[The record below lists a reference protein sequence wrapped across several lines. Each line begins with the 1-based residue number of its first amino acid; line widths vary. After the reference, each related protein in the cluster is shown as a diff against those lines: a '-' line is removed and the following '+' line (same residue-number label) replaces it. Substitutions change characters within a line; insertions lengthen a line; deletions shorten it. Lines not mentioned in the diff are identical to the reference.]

1 MSTERDYQEL
11 YDRLLEEV
19 GALHRANQ
27 RRIRSG
33 MWTLLAV
40 TVGLMLLMFLAGGN
54 KVFTLVLWIVSMFG
68 VAAYL
73 IAVEYMD
80 YELQKKLRTITKM
93 KEDAFGRLMNVP
105 ELPHVARRLRRGA
118 LPQPQ
123 EPVPAEFPIP
133 AEEPAPAES
142 PIPAE
147 EPAPAESPVPAE
159 EPAPAESPVPAEEP
173 APAESPAPAEPPAP
187 AEEPV
192 PAESP
197 VPAEEPAPAES
208 PVAAEEPAPAESPIP
223 AEEPAPAPQP
233 VPAPDAAPRYAPL
246 PSGWE
251 RALKDPV
258 KLADDLA
265 LLTRALQNLS
275 DDLRRGACDKEE
287 DR

>member
-80 YELQKKLRTITKM
+80 YELQKKLRTITRM
-93 KEDAFGRLMNVP
+93 KEDAFGQLMNVPELPAVP

-123 EPVPAEFPIP
+123 EPAPAESPVPAEEPAP
-133 AEEPAPAES
+133 AEPPAAAEEPAPAES

-147 EPAPAESPVPAE
+147 EPAPAESP
-159 EPAPAESPVPAEEP
+159 
-173 APAESPAPAEPPAP
+173 
-187 AEEPV
+187 
-192 PAESP
+192 
-197 VPAEEPAPAES
+197 
-208 PVAAEEPAPAESPIP
+208 AA

-233 VPAPDAAPRYAPL
+233 VPAPDAAPCYAPL

>member
-40 TVGLMLLMFLAGGN
+40 TVGLMLLMFLSGGN

-80 YELQKKLRTITKM
+80 YELQKKLRTITRM
-93 KEDAFGRLMNVP
+93 KEDAFGQLMNVPELPAVP

-118 LPQPQ
+118 PSRPQ
-123 EPVPAEFPIP
+123 
-133 AEEPAPAES
+133 EPAPAEA

-173 APAESPAPAEPPAP
+173 APAEP
-187 AEEPV
+187 PV
-192 PAESP
+192 PTK
-197 VPAEEPAPAES
+197 
-208 PVAAEEPAPAESPIP
+208 
-223 AEEPAPAPQP
+223 EPAPAPQP

>member
-80 YELQKKLRTITKM
+80 YELQKKLRTITRM
-93 KEDAFGRLMNVP
+93 KEDAFGQLMNVPELPAVP

-118 LPQPQ
+118 PSRPQ
-123 EPVPAEFPIP
+123 
-133 AEEPAPAES
+133 
-142 PIPAE
+142 

-159 EPAPAESPVPAEEP
+159 EPAPAESPMPAEDP
-173 APAESPAPAEPPAP
+173 A
-187 AEEPV
+187 

-208 PVAAEEPAPAESPIP
+208 PVP

>member
-40 TVGLMLLMFLAGGN
+40 TVGLMLLMFLSGGN

-80 YELQKKLRTITKM
+80 YELQKKLRTITRM
-93 KEDAFGRLMNVP
+93 KEDAFGQLMNVPELPAVP

-118 LPQPQ
+118 PSRPQ
-123 EPVPAEFPIP
+123 
-133 AEEPAPAES
+133 EPAPAES
-142 PIPAE
+142 PVATKEPAPAESPTPAE
-147 EPAPAESPVPAE
+147 EPAPAESPVPT
-159 EPAPAESPVPAEEP
+159 
-173 APAESPAPAEPPAP
+173 
-187 AEEPV
+187 
-192 PAESP
+192 
-197 VPAEEPAPAES
+197 
-208 PVAAEEPAPAESPIP
+208 EEPAPAESPIP
-223 AEEPAPAPQP
+223 AQEPAPAEPPVPTEEPAPAPQP

>member
-40 TVGLMLLMFLAGGN
+40 TVGLMLLMFLSGGN

-80 YELQKKLRTITKM
+80 YELQKKLRTITRM
-93 KEDAFGRLMNVP
+93 KEDAFGQLMNVPELPAVP

-118 LPQPQ
+118 PSRPQ
-123 EPVPAEFPIP
+123 
-133 AEEPAPAES
+133 EPAPAES

-147 EPAPAESPVPAE
+147 EPAPAESPAPAE
-159 EPAPAESPVPAEEP
+159 KPAPAPQPVPAEEP
-173 APAESPAPAEPPAP
+173 AP
-187 AEEPV
+187 V
-192 PAESP
+192 ESP
-197 VPAEEPAPAES
+197 V
-208 PVAAEEPAPAESPIP
+208 P

>member
-80 YELQKKLRTITKM
+80 YELQKKLRTITRM
-93 KEDAFGRLMNVP
+93 KEDAFGQLMNVPELPAVP

-123 EPVPAEFPIP
+123 EPAPAESPVP
-133 AEEPAPAES
+133 AEEPAPAE
-142 PIPAE
+142 PPA
-147 EPAPAESPVPAE
+147 AAE

-173 APAESPAPAEPPAP
+173 APAESPA
-187 AEEPV
+187 
-192 PAESP
+192 
-197 VPAEEPAPAES
+197 
-208 PVAAEEPAPAESPIP
+208 AAEEPAPAESPIP

>member
-40 TVGLMLLMFLAGGN
+40 TVGLMLLMFLSGGN

-80 YELQKKLRTITKM
+80 YELQKKLRTITRM
-93 KEDAFGRLMNVP
+93 KEDAFGQLMNVPELPAVP

-118 LPQPQ
+118 PSRPQ
-123 EPVPAEFPIP
+123 EPAPAEAPIP

-142 PIPAE
+142 SVPAEEPAPAESPVPTE

-159 EPAPAESPVPAEEP
+159 EPAPAESPVPTKES
-173 APAESPAPAEPPAP
+173 APAESPI
-187 AEEPV
+187 
-192 PAESP
+192 
-197 VPAEEPAPAES
+197 PAEEPAP
-208 PVAAEEPAPAESPIP
+208 VESPIP

-258 KLADDLA
+258 KLSDDLA

>member
-40 TVGLMLLMFLAGGN
+40 TVGLMLLMFLSGGN

-80 YELQKKLRTITKM
+80 YELQKKLRTITRM
-93 KEDAFGRLMNVP
+93 KEDAFGQLMNVP
-105 ELPHVARRLRRGA
+105 ELPAVPELPHVTRRLRRGA
-118 LPQPQ
+118 PSRPQ
-123 EPVPAEFPIP
+123 EPAPAESPVPAEEPAPAESPVPTKEPAPAESPIP

-147 EPAPAESPVPAE
+147 EPAPAESSV
-159 EPAPAESPVPAEEP
+159 
-173 APAESPAPAEPPAP
+173 
-187 AEEPV
+187 
-192 PAESP
+192 
-197 VPAEEPAPAES
+197 
-208 PVAAEEPAPAESPIP
+208 P

>member
-40 TVGLMLLMFLAGGN
+40 TVGLMLLMFLSGGN

-80 YELQKKLRTITKM
+80 YELQKKLRTITRM
-93 KEDAFGRLMNVP
+93 KEDAFGQLMNVP

-118 LPQPQ
+118 PSRPQ
-123 EPVPAEFPIP
+123 EPAAAEEPAPAESPVP

-147 EPAPAESPVPAE
+147 EPAPAESPAAAEEPAPAESPTLAEEPAPAESPIPAEEPAPAESSVPAE
-159 EPAPAESPVPAEEP
+159 EPAPAESPVPTK
-173 APAESPAPAEPPAP
+173 
-187 AEEPV
+187 
-192 PAESP
+192 
-197 VPAEEPAPAES
+197 
-208 PVAAEEPAPAESPIP
+208 
-223 AEEPAPAPQP
+223 EPAPAPQP